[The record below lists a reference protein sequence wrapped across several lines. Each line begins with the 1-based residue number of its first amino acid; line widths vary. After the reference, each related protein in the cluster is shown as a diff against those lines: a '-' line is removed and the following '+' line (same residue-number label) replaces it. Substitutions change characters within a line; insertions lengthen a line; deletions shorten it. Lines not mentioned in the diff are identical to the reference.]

1 MLITI
6 IMVVT
11 AIVTVTK
18 IPNGINYPKANYGP
32 TSNYIGDGYLVYLL
46 HKSVILADSKQ
57 KM

>member
-1 MLITI
+1 
-6 IMVVT
+6 MVVT